1 MTVNPAVKVGIIV
14 FIALLLFGVAAVFLT
29 GYRGKSYPIIV
40 VFDDIMGLTEGSSVT
55 MAGVR
60 IGRVDDIKLNDKQ
73 QAVVTLKIGQEYR
86 IPENSVFVLRVGLLV
101 GEKSIDIIP
110 NRASNMYLRRNTRV
124 VGQVSPRIEDILPDA
139 RRLVANLTEVS
150 ATLRDTLTGVDF
162 KGKIDRSLANLESA
176 TANLDLAMAG
186 IRDLVSAQS
195 DEVSGIVNNVLFA
208 SKSLRDLTSQ
218 LDRIAQEGRFGESI
232 GATLA
237 SAQRAAA
244 SLERTTASLEQ
255 LVTAPDFQADIRE
268 TVSEARQAV
277 TEARNTIAKVNRALE
292 GPKIRVGMP
301 TRETSLESLY
311 IPDNGRFRTS
321 VVATLARSTESF
333 LKVGVYDIGGT
344 NKLILQPGQLLD
356 SQTSVR
362 YGIYASKLGVGLD
375 HLFSKRFY
383 SVANMYDPVDPRLDI
398 LTGYKLGSNLDVLL
412 GVDKVFDD
420 NQLTLGV
427 RLSR

>member
-1 MTVNPAVKVGIIV
+1 MTVNPAVRVGIIV

-29 GYRGKSYPIIV
+29 GYRGKSYPITV

-60 IGRVDDIKLNDKQ
+60 IGRVDDIKLNNRQ

-86 IPENSVFVLRVGLLV
+86 IPENSVFILRVGLLV
-101 GEKSIDIIP
+101 GEKSIDIVP
-110 NRASNMYLRRNTRV
+110 NRESHVYLRRNARV
-124 VGQVSPRIEDILPDA
+124 VGQVPPRIEDILPDA
-139 RRLVANLTEVS
+139 RRLVTNLTAVS
-150 ATLRDTLTGVDF
+150 ATLRDMLTGIDF
-162 KGKIDRSLANLESA
+162 KGQINRSLANLESA
-176 TANLDLAMAG
+176 TANLNLTMAG
-186 IRDLVSAQS
+186 IHDLVSAQS
-195 DEVSGIVNNVLFA
+195 DDISGIVNNVLLA
-208 SKSLRDLTSQ
+208 SESLRDLTGQ
-218 LDRIAQEGRFGESI
+218 LDRIVQEGRFGESI

-255 LVTAPDFQADIRE
+255 LVTSQDFQADIRE

-277 TEARNTIAKVNRALE
+277 TEARSTIAKLNRTLE
-292 GPKIRVGMP
+292 GPKIRVGIP
-301 TRETSLESLY
+301 TRETTLESLY
-311 IPDNGRFRTS
+311 VPDDGRFRTS

-333 LKVGVYDIGGT
+333 LKIGVYDLGGT
-344 NKLILQPGQLLD
+344 NKLILQPGQPLD
-356 SQTSVR
+356 QQTNVR

-375 HLFSKRFY
+375 HLFTNRFY
-383 SVANMYDPVDPRLDI
+383 AVANVYDPVDPRLDI

-412 GVDKVFDD
+412 GVDKLFDD